1 MLANAE
7 VLRNV
12 RSQLRPAKMA
22 IAAIIVGLLTLVA
35 AAGLNHLSIPA
46 AGPSGWGFGL
56 LHLLFWLQAL
66 ILAGGGGI
74 ACVNAIY
81 REKDHNTFDFQ
92 RVTRLSPLEL
102 TLGKLFGAP
111 AFTYFICLCMLP
123 AVLFA
128 AARGR
133 QNFTI
138 VLAAYVV
145 LLVGAISFHVFALL
159 ISLLTVRGSHT
170 AAVIFVLVVLGVI
183 SSVPAGIGYFF
194 RLGSLSP
201 FYSAQVA
208 IQRNWSPP
216 AFVSTIWEESNL
228 PSASVADVFFG
239 HPVRHLIV
247 MLVIDLVLGAWCL
260 LALARNIKRDPTQY
274 ELYSPLQSVGIVAF
288 INLVL
293 LGFVNWK
300 VNLIDV
306 QATLL
311 TLNGVILGS
320 IGLAQLRNRD
330 RTRRLLRT
338 QESATPS
345 WVDLAWPA
353 PFLFL
358 VAAGASLLVSVAAN
372 AAHDTLVEWS
382 TAFNIFRSL
391 FFAAWI
397 VRDTQFLQWMILR
410 RGKRPL
416 AMGVLYLLVFYACAW
431 IVFTSFG
438 VLRNPDQMAFT
449 AFVLPTPIYYLDH
462 AAWSVRPAIWAAAFV
477 AQWVMIVLCIFAQR
491 NSILELARQASP
503 APQTD
508 PFA

>member
-1 MLANAE
+1 
-7 VLRNV
+7 
-12 RSQLRPAKMA
+12 
-22 IAAIIVGLLTLVA
+22 
-35 AAGLNHLSIPA
+35 
-46 AGPSGWGFGL
+46 
-56 LHLLFWLQAL
+56 
-66 ILAGGGGI
+66 
-74 ACVNAIY
+74 
-81 REKDHNTFDFQ
+81 
-92 RVTRLSPLEL
+92 
-102 TLGKLFGAP
+102 
-111 AFTYFICLCMLP
+111 
-123 AVLFA
+123 
-128 AARGR
+128 
-133 QNFTI
+133 
-138 VLAAYVV
+138 
-145 LLVGAISFHVFALL
+145 
-159 ISLLTVRGSHT
+159 
-170 AAVIFVLVVLGVI
+170 
-183 SSVPAGIGYFF
+183 
-194 RLGSLSP
+194 
-201 FYSAQVA
+201 
-208 IQRNWSPP
+208 
-216 AFVSTIWEESNL
+216 
-228 PSASVADVFFG
+228 
-239 HPVRHLIV
+239 
-247 MLVIDLVLGAWCL
+247 
-260 LALARNIKRDPTQY
+260 
-274 ELYSPLQSVGIVAF
+274 LYSPLQSVGIVAF